1 MANSR
6 DWREWVRF
14 AEGDYRAALKLSDE
28 FAEQTSYLCQQSGE
42 KYLKAIILFTGFIPV
57 QTHDCLELL
66 AFIDAELATNDRV
79 VLAARLLN
87 AVMTP
92 SRYPDSWGA
101 PTLDQAR
108 RVLDAAGVIRH
119 FAREKMGLGDES

>member
-6 DWREWVRF
+6 DWHEWVRF
-14 AEGDYRAALKLSDE
+14 AEGDYRAALKLSAE

-42 KYLKAIILFTGFIPV
+42 KYLKAVILFTGVIPV

-66 AFIDAELATNDRV
+66 ALVDSKLEPDNRV

-101 PTLDQAR
+101 PTLDQAQK
-108 RVLDAAGVIRH
+108 VLDAVGVLRV
-119 FAREKMGLGDES
+119 FAREKWD